1 MEAQRHN
8 EGIELHFVEQE
19 IANTLA
25 VYRRF
30 QEDQNLTALVGKVG
44 EVCGQA
50 LQAGHKILLAGNGGS
65 AADAQHIAAEFIGR
79 MCIDRMPL
87 PSIALTTDTSI
98 LTATGNDYGFE
109 MVFAR
114 QVQALGVAGDV
125 FIGIT
130 TSGSSPNV
138 VRALEAAKAKGL
150 VTVALTGER
159 PTPLSKLCDFVLQV
173 PSSRT
178 QNIQEVHIMIGHTI
192 CAIAESAFLPV
203 SAEAVTGKA

>member
-1 MEAQRHN
+1 MH
-8 EGIELHFVEQE
+8 LVERE
-19 IANTLA
+19 IANTMA

-30 QEDQNLTALVGKVG
+30 QEDRNLIELVGKVG
-44 EVCGQA
+44 EACGRA
-50 LQAGHKILLAGNGGS
+50 LQTGHKILLAGNGGS
-65 AADAQHIAAEFIGR
+65 AADAQHIAAEFVGR

-114 QVQALGVAGDV
+114 QVQALGVESDV
-125 FIGIT
+125 LIGLT
-130 TSGSSPNV
+130 TSGSSPNIV
-138 VRALEAAKAKGL
+138 KAMQAAKAKGL

-159 PTPLSKLCDFVLQV
+159 PTPLTGLCDFVLQV

-178 QNIQEVHIMIGHTI
+178 QNIQEVHIMMGHTI
-192 CAIAESAFLPV
+192 CSIAESAFLPV
-203 SAEAVTGKA
+203 TPTAAAGKA